1 MHMNRM
7 QEASMFNEGGQIAH
21 LVFAGVRGGGKGG
34 GGGGGA
40 DPMASKPLVLTDPVD
55 GTTFTQE
62 TNPYLRALSMNMP
75 QEAPA
80 QDRLN
85 EHIRQRQANEKAI
98 SDQAKIDKTTADTTA
113 RTDFNTRVSGAV
125 GQERT
130 ALNNYFTS
138 QGLDPTKYSNEIESA
153 ISRGQASIPDLSQNP
168 ITAFDPNLGASIIND
183 ITSGGRTRATN
194 SFNQIFT
201 PTYAS
206 DRLSYTADDPLIS
219 SILDEQFNPLAE
231 SIKASL
237 ARGTI
242 NDLGYK
248 AASDLLGT
256 KRTGAEAD
264 VQRLGQGVI
273 DTDRLDVNN
282 LISGGRTAAS
292 TLAPGGSFDPTS
304 YQKQADEL
312 IGARIG
318 SLGGDLRSKLGNT
331 KYLDINELLSAAGS
345 ATGPTNLGVPA
356 DKGGAG
362 GTDTAIDPAAIEAE
376 KRRNT
381 PRGLGN
387 QGAF

>member
-1 MHMNRM
+1 M
-7 QEASMFNEGGQIAH
+7 QEASMFNEGGQITH

-85 EHIRQRQANEKAI
+85 EHIRQRQANEKAL
-98 SDQAKIDKTTADTTA
+98 SDQRIADAKTVSDTA
-113 RTDFNTRVSGAV
+113 RTDFGTRVTGAID
-125 GQERT
+125 QERQN
-130 ALNNYFTS
+130 LRNYFTQ
-138 QGLDPTKYSNEIESA
+138 QGLNPDQYTNEIESA
-153 ISRGQASIPDLSQNP
+153 INTGKASIPDLAPNP
-168 ITAFDPNLGASIIND
+168 ITAFDPNLGASIVND

-201 PTYAS
+201 PTYAT

-219 SILDEQFNPLAE
+219 SILDEQFNPLAD

-242 NDLGYK
+242 NETGYK

-282 LISGGRTAAS
+282 LISGGRTTAS
-292 TLAPGGSFDPTS
+292 NLAPGGTFDPTS

-312 IGARIG
+312 IGARLG
-318 SLGGDLRSKLGNT
+318 SLGGDLRSKIGTT

-345 ATGPTNLGVPA
+345 ATGPANVPDKSGGV
-356 DKGGAG
+356 
-362 GTDTAIDPAAIEAE
+362 GTDSAIDPAAIEAE
-376 KRRNT
+376 KRRNQ